1 MTCTGSGILHPP
13 APAGLDDE
21 EIGERARQVA
31 NDCAARL
38 GEHYESVVIIT
49 LRKTSAG
56 NFTRGTVI
64 DGNDYAA
71 YAAAKAYVLAE
82 EKKMR
87 VNEM

>member
-1 MTCTGSGILHPP
+1 MADARRKP
-13 APAGLDDE
+13 APAGLDDDE
-21 EIGERARQVA
+21 LAAAARQIVT
-31 NDCAARL
+31 DTIARL

-56 NFTRGTVI
+56 HLLRGTVVE
-64 DGNDYAA
+64 GNDYAG

-87 VNEM
+87 SNEM